1 MSVTEK
7 LQPTGSWQEP
17 ARRIWGVT
25 VTNQTL
31 HVSTKGNND
40 VQDLTRSI
48 TELITK
54 VNMRNGTVTLFVQ
67 GSTAALTTVEYE
79 PGVVSDLSEMFNRI
93 APTDIQ
99 YKHEARWHD
108 GNGHSHV
115 RAALLGPSLV
125 IPFVDGQ
132 LTLGTWQQIVLVDF
146 DCRQRQREIIAQFI
160 GS

>member
-7 LQPTGSWQEP
+7 WQPTGSWQES
-17 ARRIWGVT
+17 ARRNWGVT
-25 VTNQTL
+25 VTNRTL
-31 HVSTKGNND
+31 QVNTKGKND
-40 VQDLTRSI
+40 VQDLTRSL

-67 GSTAALTTVEYE
+67 GSTAGLTTIEYE

-93 APTDIQ
+93 APEDVQ
-99 YKHEARWHD
+99 YKHEARWND
-108 GNGHSHV
+108 GNGHSHI

-146 DCRQRQREIIAQFI
+146 DTRPRQREIVAQFI